1 MGTTVAEVVVPSE
14 VLAAEEDLG
23 NVGDLTELEGEEPV
37 VLFEVLVEEEG
48 LEKAR
53 GSDLV
58 LGRAVVDAAELAVV
72 QVVVVEVGE
81 DLLAG
86 LGTLLL
92 KKVLHLMDAMVSDVA
107 FSVSMD
113 IRVCQE
119 IRGNRGLDLAVVE
132 AEVVETERV
141 PAQLEFVA
149 VGEQVRVPGEVLV
162 VRVGKQVLVEDL
174 V

>member
-1 MGTTVAEVVVPSE
+1 MVEAG
-14 VLAAEEDLG
+14 
-23 NVGDLTELEGEEPV
+23 
-37 VLFEVLVEEEG
+37 LFEVV
-48 LEKAR
+48 
-53 GSDLV
+53 
-58 LGRAVVDAAELAVV
+58 AELAVV

-113 IRVCQE
+113 IRVYQE

-132 AEVVETERV
+132 AEEVETERV

-149 VGEQVRVPGEVLV
+149 VGEQVRVPGGVLV
-162 VRVGKQVLVEDL
+162 VRVGKRVLVEDL